1 MCTREMTLGEEIIN
15 LTKRGIDVPTVE
27 RMYRKYIDL
36 DEKGK
41 SEGCYAIDLRPLFPT
56 FDIGDTVRYCRA
68 DVEATLNLF
77 RDTVHNPYSIL
88 PANIKVG
95 DQIEIPLGNLGT
107 FTATAQV
114 ITEDKVLFIFYDYV
128 AKRPMNE
135 NRSNDGGY
143 DESDLKKWIDTELY
157 KMFPEAFRKR
167 MRGLTIPTVG
177 EIHGWGDAWDSTH
190 FEHDDYAQLPLMKQ
204 RRNRVAYYKNEC
216 EFGWLRNATRKE
228 FSSANFA
235 LVTSGG
241 DTNYELAS
249 NSRGVRPEF
258 WLEK

>member
-1 MCTREMTLGEEIIN
+1 MCEREMTLGEEIIN
-15 LTKRGIDVPTVE
+15 LTKRGVDVSTVE
-27 RMYRKYIDL
+27 RMYRKYIGL
-36 DEKGK
+36 DEKRK
-41 SEGCYAIDLRPLFPT
+41 SDDAYAIDREPIFGT
-56 FDIGDTVRYCRA
+56 GHIARY
-68 DVEATLNLF
+68 
-77 RDTVHNPYSIL
+77 HYSIL

-190 FEHDDYAQLPLMKQ
+190 SEHDDYAQLPLMKQ

-228 FSSANFA
+228 CSSANFA

-249 NSRGVRPEF
+249 NSLGVRPEF

>member
-1 MCTREMTLGEEIIN
+1 MCEREMTLGEEIIN
-15 LTKRGIDVPTVE
+15 LTKRGVDVSTVE

-36 DEKGK
+36 DEKAK
-41 SEGCYAIDLRPLFPT
+41 SDDAYAIDLEPIFGT
-56 FDIGDTVRYCRA
+56 GHTARYR
-68 DVEATLNLF
+68 
-77 RDTVHNPYSIL
+77 YSIL

-107 FTATAQV
+107 FTATAQA
-114 ITEDKVLFIFYDYV
+114 ITEDKALFIFDDYV
-128 AKRPMNE
+128 TKRPMNE

-157 KMFPEAFRKR
+157 KMFPEVFRKR

-177 EIHGWGDAWDSTH
+177 EIYGWGDAWDSTH
-190 FEHDDYAQLPLMKQ
+190 FEHDDYDQLPLMKQ

-216 EFGWLRNATRKE
+216 ECGWLRNATKKE
-228 FSSANFA
+228 FFSAGFVNA
-235 LVTSGG
+235 GYSG
-241 DTNYELAS
+241 DTNYELSS
-249 NSRGVRPEF
+249 NSLGVRPEF

>member
-1 MCTREMTLGEEIIN
+1 MCEREMTLGEEIIN
-15 LTKRGIDVPTVE
+15 LTKRGVDVSTVE
-27 RMYRKYIDL
+27 RMYRKYIGL
-36 DEKGK
+36 DEKRK
-41 SEGCYAIDLRPLFPT
+41 SDDAYAIDREPIFGT
-56 FDIGDTVRYCRA
+56 GHIARY
-68 DVEATLNLF
+68 
-77 RDTVHNPYSIL
+77 HYSIL

-241 DTNYELAS
+241 NPTCGGASDTY
-249 NSRGVRPEF
+249 GVRPEF